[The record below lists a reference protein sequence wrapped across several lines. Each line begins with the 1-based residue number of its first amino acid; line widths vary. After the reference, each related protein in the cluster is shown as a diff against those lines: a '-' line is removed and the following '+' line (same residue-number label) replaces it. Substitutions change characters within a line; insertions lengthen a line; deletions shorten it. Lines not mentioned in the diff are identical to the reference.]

1 MKLKELRN
9 VLDYNSL
16 KTNLWVL
23 QSEGNDI
30 KIEYDRPTQFMVQ
43 EDFNDYEI
51 TSILVS
57 QYSIDI
63 YVAKEGG

>member
-30 KIEYDRPTQFMVQ
+30 KIEYDSPTQFMAQ

-51 TSILVS
+51 TSILIS
-57 QYSIDI
+57 QFSIDI
-63 YVAKEGG
+63 YVSK